1 MSKWLLFGILLLLV
15 TTYSSDQSCSCQ
27 KASAD
32 DLPHGANEI
41 IELSETTVKRV
52 HGRVVNPIDEPVEAA
67 VVEIYEIAP
76 ADNKVESYKLVEKRQ
91 RKTACITSEDGSF
104 CFPDLPSGQYVIR
117 AGTGRSAGMNEV
129 FMKVKV
135 DRRLWSRWFRR
146 SKKIELTLPL
156 GT

>member
-1 MSKWLLFGILLLLV
+1 M
-15 TTYSSDQSCSCQ
+15 TTYSSDQSCSCK

-41 IELSETTVKRV
+41 IEYSETTVKRIA
-52 HGRVVNPIDEPVEAA
+52 GRVVNPLEEPIEDA
-67 VVEIYEIAP
+67 VVEIYEIRP
-76 ADNKVESYKLVEKRQ
+76 TDRKIHSYKLIEGRQ

-117 AGTGRSAGMNEV
+117 AGTGHSAGMQEV
-129 FMKVKV
+129 FIKVKV
-135 DRRLWSRWFRR
+135 DRSLWSRWFRR
-146 SKKIELTLPL
+146 SKKIDLTLPL